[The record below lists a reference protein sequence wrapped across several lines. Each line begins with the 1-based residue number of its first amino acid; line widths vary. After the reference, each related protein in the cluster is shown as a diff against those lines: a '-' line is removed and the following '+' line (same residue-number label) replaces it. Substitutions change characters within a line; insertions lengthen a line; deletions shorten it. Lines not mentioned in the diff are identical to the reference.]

1 MDSFQLYEVTILS
14 ELVLK
19 KIEN

>member
-1 MDSFQLYEVTILS
+1 MQQSQN

-19 KIEN
+19 KIEFSLIKLQ